1 MQQLSGIATQRGA
14 SVTSIVLIILVLGV
28 AAKLMVAIVPAQIGD
43 YQLTKTLSA
52 QLKEANN
59 NNETAKQFVERVN
72 RQLSINAD
80 YDTQA
85 EDVFTFIDKKTGQL
99 AIRKEYAV
107 TNNFFG
113 NVDIVNRFEGDID
126 MTTAEL
132 KRVLDHS

>member
-99 AIRKEYAV
+99 AIRKQYAV

-126 MTTAEL
+126 MTTAE
-132 KRVLDHS
+132 